1 MRYFSVIYLIIWLL
15 TSSGVLSG
23 KKIVHMEGSYDI
35 DNDNLLEF
43 ISLELNPE
51 SDVFPNVVRY
61 YELDED
67 GYQNLVW
74 EFSPPPGLEG
84 YFVDAKI
91 GDLT

>member
-1 MRYFSVIYLIIWLL
+1 MRYFSVFYLIIWLL

-61 YELDED
+61 Y
-67 GYQNLVW
+67 
-74 EFSPPPGLEG
+74 
-84 YFVDAKI
+84 
-91 GDLT
+91 